1 MSNGERPRAF
11 VRPYRFIAVGLVV
24 AVLLSVL
31 SVRLWDLQL
40 VQGQHYR
47 SLAEDNRL
55 LRLPVAADR
64 GIVVDRNGR
73 ILVRNIPGFAVSIV
87 PIDLPKARET
97 DVAYRIGQLVGRDGQ
112 DVLKA
117 IADQRAR
124 NPYEPTK
131 ISTKS
136 IPREIA
142 LLLAER
148 ADAYPGVRI
157 DAESIRQY
165 VDGPLYSPLMGYTGP
180 VTEDELAK
188 LRDQGYLPTDQIGR
202 TGLEWEYERY
212 LRGTYGWREIERDA
226 SQREIKTLAQ
236 TAPKPGGN
244 VMLTIDDRLQHIL
257 ATELE
262 AGVAADKFTQGV
274 AVAMNPQN
282 GEILAMVS
290 TPSYDNNTFVRGIT
304 QKELDALNKDD
315 RHPLVNKAVGEI
327 YPPGSTFKMVTG
339 LSALTAGTA
348 TRNTIVNVS
357 SNVITVSGFNFYDW
371 RAHGTL
377 DFLHGFAHSSDI
389 YFYSLAGG
397 SPMSSVQGVGPDAI
411 AKYGHM
417 LGFGQPTGIDLP
429 GEASGIMPDPDWK
442 QRTFD
447 EPWSIG
453 NTYHEAIGQG
463 YVAVTALQLVNAYAS
478 VANGGTVFVPHLLKE
493 VQDAAG
499 TVTFTKQP
507 EVARK
512 LEMKQEDL
520 RLIREAARTVVTIG
534 HAYMPGLKL
543 PIAGKTGTAEFGS
556 ATGKDSA
563 GRNLLGF
570 HNWFVSFM
578 PKHDNTDPTAEIA
591 MVIFTFNSSKSVCDS
606 CINPAVTMT
615 QKVYESYFGADGTP
629 KAQTTP

>member
-1 MSNGERPRAF
+1 MKTPAKPRAF
-11 VRPYRFIAVGLVV
+11 VRPYRFIAVG
-24 AVLLSVL
+24 VLTAFLISVL
-31 SVRLWDLQL
+31 TVRLWDLQV
-40 VQGQHYR
+40 VQGAHYR
-47 SLAEDNRL
+47 SLAEENRL
-55 LRLPVAADR
+55 LRLPVPADR
-64 GIVVDRNGR
+64 GVIVDRSGK
-73 ILVRNIPGFAVSIV
+73 ILVRNIPGFAVSVV
-87 PIDLPKARET
+87 PVDLPKAREAE
-97 DVAYRIGQLVGRDGQ
+97 VVLRIAQLVGRDGAEAMK
-112 DVLKA
+112 VV
-117 IADQRAR
+117 ADQRAR
-124 NPYEPTK
+124 NPYEPVK
-131 ISTKS
+131 ISTKPVS
-136 IPREIA
+136 RDVA
-142 LLLAER
+142 LLLTER
-148 ADAYPGVRI
+148 ADAYPGMRI

-165 VDGPLYSPLMGYTGP
+165 VEGPLYSPIIGYTGP
-180 VTEDELAK
+180 VTEDEVTQ

-202 TGLEWEYERY
+202 TGLEWEYEQY

-236 TAPKPGGN
+236 TPPQPGGN
-244 VMLTIDDRLQHIL
+244 VVLTIDDRLQHIL

-282 GEILAMVS
+282 GEVLAMVS
-290 TPSYDNNTFVRGIT
+290 TPAYDNNMFVRGIT
-304 QKELDALNKDD
+304 QAELDKLNNDD

-357 SNVITVSGFNFYDW
+357 SNVITVSGFRFYDW

-377 DFLHGFAHSSDI
+377 DFVNGFAHSSDI

-397 SPMSSVQGVGPDAI
+397 SGMSSVQGVGPEAI
-411 AKYGHM
+411 AKYGRM
-417 LGFGQPTGIDLP
+417 LGFGAPTGIDLP
-429 GEASGIMPDPDWK
+429 GEAAGIMPDPEWK

-447 EPWSIG
+447 EPWTIG

-463 YVAVTALQLVNAYAS
+463 YVAVTPLQLLNAYAS
-478 VANGGTVFVPHLLKE
+478 VANGGTVFAPHLLKE
-493 VQDAAG
+493 VDDAQG
-499 TVTFTKQP
+499 NPTFVKTPQ
-507 EVARK
+507 VVRK
-512 LEMKQEDL
+512 LEMKPDDL
-520 RLIREAARTVVTIG
+520 RLIREAARRVVTIG

-556 ATGKDSA
+556 STGKDSA

-578 PKHDNTDPTAEIA
+578 PKQDNTDPTAEIA

-615 QKVYESYFGADGTP
+615 QKVYESYFGKDPAN
-629 KAQTTP
+629 KAATAP

>member
-1 MSNGERPRAF
+1 M
-11 VRPYRFIAVGLVV
+11 RPYRFVAVGSIFAILLG
-24 AVLLSVL
+24 VLT
-31 SVRLWDLQL
+31 VRLWDLQL

-64 GIVVDRNGR
+64 GIVVDRNGTV
-73 ILVRNIPGFAVSIV
+73 LVRNIPGFAVSIV
-87 PIDLPKARET
+87 PIDLPKGRET
-97 DVAYRIGQLVGRDGQ
+97 DVAVRIASLIGRDAV

-117 IADQRAR
+117 IADQRVR

-131 ISTKS
+131 ISTKP
-136 IPREIA
+136 IPREVA
-142 LLLAER
+142 LLLTER

-165 VDGPLYSPLMGYTGP
+165 VDGPLYSPLVGYTGP

-188 LRDQGYLPTDQIGR
+188 LREQGYLPTDQIGR
-202 TGLEWEYERY
+202 TGLEWEYEQY

-236 TAPKPGGN
+236 TPPKAGGN
-244 VMLTIDDRLQHIL
+244 VVLTIDDRLQKIL

-262 AGVAADKFTQGV
+262 AGVAKDAFTQGV

-290 TPSYDNNTFVRGIT
+290 TPAYDNNVFVKGIT

-348 TRNTIVNVS
+348 TRNTIVNVT
-357 SNVITVSGFNFYDW
+357 SNVISVSGFNFYDW

-377 DFLHGFAHSSDI
+377 DFVHGFAHSSDI

-397 SPMSSVQGVGPDAI
+397 SAMSSVQGVGPEAI
-411 AKYGHM
+411 SKYGHM

-429 GEASGIMPDPDWK
+429 GEAAGIMPDPAWK
-442 QRTFD
+442 EQAIGEAWT
-447 EPWSIG
+447 IG

-463 YVAVTALQLVNAYAS
+463 YVAVTPLQLVNAYAS

-493 VQDAAG
+493 VQDAQG
-499 TVTFTKQP
+499 HVTFTKTP

-512 LEMKQEDL
+512 LEMKPEDL

-556 ATGKDSA
+556 SNGKDSA

-578 PKHDNTDPTAEIA
+578 PKQDNSDPTAEIA

-615 QKVYESYFGADGTP
+615 QKVYEAYLGVDGTK